1 MRGLNGKVAIVT
13 GGTQGIGSAVA
24 ERFATE
30 GARVVITSRDGTKAE
45 QAAEKIK
52 QHGGDARGLPVSIN
66 DRDSVKDLVDG
77 VIEDYG
83 SIDILVNN
91 AATVRDTLL
100 MRMKQD
106 DWDEVMRVN
115 LGGVFVCTQAVIRT
129 MMRQRSGR
137 IINLTSIVGLT
148 GNAGQANYSASKAGI
163 IGFTKSVAKEVGSR
177 GITVNA
183 IAPGFIETAMTESLP
198 DAVRTAF
205 LDATPLSRSGQPE
218 DVAGIAAFLA
228 SDDASFI
235 TGQVIQRRWRNGH
248 VKERSGTV

>member
-1 MRGLNGKVAIVT
+1 MRGLQGKVTVVT
-13 GGTQGIGSAVA
+13 GGAQGIGAAIA

-30 GARVVITSRDGTKAE
+30 GARVVITSRDGARAE
-45 QAAEKIK
+45 EAAEALKK
-52 QHGGDARGLPVSIN
+52 QGGDALGLSIRID
-66 DRDSVKDLVDG
+66 DRDSVKSLVDS
-77 VIEDYG
+77 VVEDYG

-106 DWDEVMRVN
+106 DWDEVMQVN
-115 LGGVFVCTQAVIRT
+115 LGGVFLCTQAVIRP
-129 MMRQRSGR
+129 MMRKRAGR
-137 IINLTSIVGLT
+137 IINLTSVVGLS

-183 IAPGFIETAMTESLP
+183 IAPGFIETAMTEALP
-198 DAVRTAF
+198 EAVRTGF
-205 LDATPLSRSGQPE
+205 VDATPLSRTGQPG

-228 SDDASFI
+228 SDDASYI
-235 TGQVIQRRWRNGH
+235 TGQVIQVDG
-248 VKERSGTV
+248 GMGM